1 MATLK
6 RHRYVSVRAAQLQCE
21 AALWNWV
28 WGHMHVIPLCS
39 HTARFNALKSGLYV
53 CVCVDFQ
60 WIVVMYLCLDSCFLA
75 GVTKR
80 LCVCVWARSERSH
93 CAPALIYLRLHEAK
107 TASVISFS
115 HTYND
120 CSNISIILVPLHQ
133 RSQRLG
139 AKLLCF
145 HAAPLKRAICCK
157 AATYRKSA
165 AS

>member
-1 MATLK
+1 MFLSEQRSFTLNVK
-6 RHRYVSVRAAQLQCE
+6 LLCE
-21 AALWNWV
+21 TECEGTCMSSLCVLIRPDLTHWNLV
-28 WGHMHVIPLCS
+28 YMC
-39 HTARFNALKSGLYV
+39 V

-145 HAAPLKRAICCK
+145 DAAPLKRAICCK